1 MASGSG
7 PSSAAVQ
14 QLAEGGETSARAE
27 ADEED
32 EFESM
37 LSEEAVRASA
47 GARAPDVRGMFA
59 RLQGRVNAYEERF
72 ACVVLI
78 EELLEALI
86 DHYQRVFSDGAFRSV
101 DLTTKFYAV
110 DDAQAAIVPLPDCFE
125 YHIDSLWL
133 GRVETAPVQL
143 GGVYAELKLHSS
155 KVRDDRPLPVL
166 LLQDEG
172 EPKPRALRVLRRSA
186 DTRHSH
192 IIKYAPCLPGAI
204 IDRSLATAWLE
215 NANATRGVDDTSVW
229 PGHGLLSR
237 LMTLWMGRPDEN
249 PLSQTTLVADMARLR
264 VFMEAIAA
272 HDSPRL
278 HFACIGQERI
288 FGYLVLTAN
297 DGEQS
302 EIGRL
307 PVGSALTE
315 A

>member
-1 MASGSG
+1 MPPGGG
-7 PSSAAVQ
+7 PSSAAE
-14 QLAEGGETSARAE
+14 QLAVGGEAPTRAE
-27 ADEED
+27 ADGD
-32 EFESM
+32 DDFESM
-37 LSEEAVRASA
+37 LSDEAVRASA
-47 GARAPDVRGMFA
+47 GSGAPDVRGMFA

-78 EELLEALI
+78 EELLEALFE
-86 DHYQRVFSDGAFRSV
+86 HYQRVFSDNEFRSV

-110 DDAQAAIVPLPDCFE
+110 EDTPAAIVPLPDSFE
-125 YHIDSLWL
+125 YYIESLWL
-133 GRVETAPVQL
+133 GRVDTVPVQIR
-143 GGVYAELKLHSS
+143 GAHAELKLHSS

-172 EPKPRALRVLRRSA
+172 ESKPRALRVLRRSA

-229 PGHGLLSR
+229 PGHSLLSR
-237 LMTLWMGRPDEN
+237 LMTLWMGRSDEN
-249 PLSQTTLVADMARLR
+249 PLSQTTFVADMARLR

-297 DGEQS
+297 DGDQS